1 MSQIAEVTV
10 SSAYTAA
17 REKLAYY
24 IVQDPGTLRISGET
38 RIEYLQRQSTNDL
51 SLLTPQHA
59 VPNIL
64 TSASGR
70 ILEVFTL
77 VQDDDG
83 ILLLTQPGHA
93 AGLAAYF
100 KKHLFFNDHV
110 SIEDRSAAWAQLEL
124 HGPQAAAALAALAFA
139 SAPALD
145 EVLQIDFSGQPL
157 RAIGEEGFVGSI
169 EYKLLVPAAAVEG
182 LINRLKNLGAEPL
195 DFETREILRVEAGK
209 AGDPEFT
216 DANTPFEIGLD
227 RYVSADKGCYT
238 GQEVL
243 ARQVT
248 YDKVV
253 RHLAKLTAQ
262 QAMPVGS
269 AVQADGKTIGTVS
282 SAASST
288 RLGHLAL
295 AVLRKPYGEFGTA
308 LEMLAGG
315 QTISAKVV

>member
-17 REKLAYY
+17 RERLAYY
-24 IVQDPGTLRISGET
+24 LVQEPGTLRISGET
-38 RIEYLQRQSTNDL
+38 RIDYLQRQSTNDL
-51 SLLTPQHA
+51 GLLSAEHG

-64 TSASGR
+64 TSANGH
-70 ILEVFTL
+70 ILEVFTM
-77 VQDDDG
+77 VEDG
-83 ILLLTQPGHA
+83 DAILLLTQPGHA

-110 SIEDRSAAWAQLEL
+110 SINDASSEWAQLEL
-124 HGPQAAAALAALAFA
+124 HGPQAASALVALSFAAH
-139 SAPALD
+139 PALD
-145 EVLQIDFSGQPL
+145 EVLQIDFGRQPL

-169 EYKLLVPAAAVEG
+169 DYKLLVFAPAVDR
-182 LINRLKNLGAEPL
+182 LIGRLKNLGAKPL
-195 DFETREILRVEAGK
+195 DFDTREILRVEASK

-216 DANTPFEIGLD
+216 DATTPFEIGLD

-253 RHLAKLTAQ
+253 RHLARLTAEQ
-262 QAMPVGS
+262 PMPVGS
-269 AVQADGKTIGTVS
+269 SVQVDGKTIGTVS
-282 SAASST
+282 SAASSP
-288 RLGHLAL
+288 RLGNLAL
-295 AVLRKPYGEFGTA
+295 AALRKPYEQAGTA
-308 LEMLAGG
+308 LEILADSG
-315 QTISAKVV
+315 TISAKVI